1 MPGAESSP
9 LPPERVRELA
19 HAILERPQY
28 KNFRPESYD
37 LFALIA
43 EKWRALMD
51 WLLGLR
57 EADERLYWLLVC
69 GLGVICLALV
79 LHVVWT
85 VRSALRSAPPS
96 AASDV
101 HVQEHDFA
109 REARALAGRGQ
120 HLEAAHRLLLAS
132 LRGLAQRRLIPLRPE
147 DGNHAVCRQ
156 LSASGLPAALRG
168 RLIALILETERA
180 WYGAGE
186 GPAHTPASLYERWDT
201 AYAQLS
207 ALGALPEL
215 HGSARVDAT
224 AS

>member
-1 MPGAESSP
+1 LPGADPSALSDA
-9 LPPERVRELA
+9 RVRELA

-37 LFALIA
+37 LFALVA

-51 WLLGLR
+51 WLFGLR
-57 EADERLYWLLVC
+57 EADAQLYWLLLC
-69 GLGVICLALV
+69 GLGAICLALV
-79 LHVVWT
+79 LHIVWT
-85 VRSALRSAPPS
+85 VRSALRSVPPP

-101 HVQEHDFA
+101 RVREHDFA
-109 REARALAGRGQ
+109 REARMFADRGQ

-168 RLIALILETERA
+168 RLTELILETERA

-186 GPAHTPASLYERWDT
+186 GPMHTPASLYQRWDA

-207 ALGALPEL
+207 ALGMRPEL
-215 HGSARVDAT
+215 HGSARADAA

>member
-1 MPGAESSP
+1 
-9 LPPERVRELA
+9 
-19 HAILERPQY
+19 
-28 KNFRPESYD
+28 
-37 LFALIA
+37 
-43 EKWRALMD
+43 
-51 WLLGLR
+51 
-57 EADERLYWLLVC
+57 VC
-69 GLGVICLALV
+69 GLGAICLALV
-79 LHVVWT
+79 LHIVWT
-85 VRSALRSAPPS
+85 VRSALRSAPPP
-96 AASDV
+96 AASEA

-109 REARALAGRGQ
+109 REARALAGQGQ

-186 GPAHTPASLYERWDT
+186 GPAHTPAALYERWDA

-207 ALGALPEL
+207 ALGARSDP
-215 HGSARVDAT
+215 HGSVRAEAAV
-224 AS
+224 S